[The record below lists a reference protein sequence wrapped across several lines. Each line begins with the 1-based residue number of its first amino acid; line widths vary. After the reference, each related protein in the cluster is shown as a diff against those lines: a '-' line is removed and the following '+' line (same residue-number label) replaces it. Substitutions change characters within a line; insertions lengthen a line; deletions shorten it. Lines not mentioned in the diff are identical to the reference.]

1 MTALDKRKECIQ
13 RRSSLTNSKRIEK
26 EKAIT
31 NCVLPF
37 LKGKIGTYIPIR
49 NEVDVYTMF
58 RDKFDLYIPKM
69 LDDTT
74 IAFYSDHEEKS
85 KGPFSTIEPIGIQ
98 EVKDLDVILV
108 PVVGFFGTYRM
119 GYGKG
124 FYDRFLSKN
133 PGLFSAALA
142 FECQIARKIPVEPHD
157 IKPDMIVTEKERI
170 R

>member
-13 RRSSLTNSKRIEK
+13 RRSSLSKSERLLK

-49 NEVDVYTMF
+49 NEVDVYSIF
-58 RDKFDLYIPKM
+58 KDEFDLYIPKM

-74 IAFYSDHEEKS
+74 IAFYSNQEEKIN
-85 KGPFSTIEPIGIQ
+85 GPFSTIEPIGLS
-98 EVKDLDVILV
+98 EEKNLDVILV
-108 PVVGFFGTYRM
+108 PVVGFFDTYRM

-124 FYDRFLSKN
+124 YYDRYLSKS
-133 PGLFSAALA
+133 SALKIGVA
-142 FECQIARKIPVEPHD
+142 FDVQETQFDVKPTD
-157 IKPDMIVTEKERI
+157 IKLDMIITESRI
-170 R
+170 LK

>member
-13 RRSSLTNSKRIEK
+13 RRSSLSKSERLLK

-49 NEVDVYTMF
+49 NEVDVYSIF
-58 RDKFDLYIPKM
+58 KDEFDLYIPKM

-74 IAFYSDHEEKS
+74 IAFYSDQEEKINGS
-85 KGPFSTIEPIGIQ
+85 FSTIEPIGLS
-98 EVKDLDVILV
+98 EEKNLDIILV
-108 PVVGFFGTYRM
+108 PVVGFFDTYRM

-124 FYDRFLSKN
+124 YYDRYLSKS
-133 PGLFSAALA
+133 SALKIGVA
-142 FECQIARKIPVEPHD
+142 FDVQETQFDVKPTD
-157 IKPDMIVTEKERI
+157 IKLDMIITESRI
-170 R
+170 LK

>member
-1 MTALDKRKECIQ
+1 
-13 RRSSLTNSKRIEK
+13 
-26 EKAIT
+26 
-31 NCVLPF
+31 
-37 LKGKIGTYIPIR
+37 
-49 NEVDVYTMF
+49 MF

-85 KGPFSTIEPIGIQ
+85 MGPFSTIEPIGIQ

-124 FYDRFLSKN
+124 YYDRYLSKS
-133 PGLFSAALA
+133 SALKIGVA
-142 FECQIARKIPVEPHD
+142 FDVQETNFD
-157 IKPDMIVTEKERI
+157 IKPTDIKLDMIITESRI
-170 R
+170 LK

>member
-13 RRSSLTNSKRIEK
+13 RRSLLSKSERLLK

-49 NEVDVYTMF
+49 NEVDVYSIF
-58 RDKFDLYIPKM
+58 KDEFDLYIPKM

-74 IAFYSDHEEKS
+74 IAFYSDQEEKIN
-85 KGPFSTIEPIGIQ
+85 GPFSTIEPIGLS
-98 EVKDLDVILV
+98 EEKNLDIILV
-108 PVVGFFGTYRM
+108 PVVGFFDTYRM

-124 FYDRFLSKN
+124 YYDRYLSKS
-133 PGLFSAALA
+133 SALKIGVA
-142 FECQIARKIPVEPHD
+142 FDVQETQFDVKPTD
-157 IKPDMIVTEKERI
+157 IKLDMIITESRI
-170 R
+170 LK

>member
-13 RRSSLTNSKRIEK
+13 RRSLVSNAERLLK

-37 LKGKIGTYIPIR
+37 LKGKIGTYIPIC
-49 NEVDVYTMF
+49 NEVDVYSNF
-58 RDKFDLYIPKM
+58 KEEFDLYIPKM

-74 IAFYSDHEEKS
+74 IAFYSDREEKS
-85 KGPFSTIEPIGIQ
+85 KGPFSTIEPIGMH

-108 PVVGFFGTYRM
+108 PIVGFFGTYRM

-124 FYDRFLSKN
+124 YYDRYLSKS
-133 PGLFSAALA
+133 SALKIGVA
-142 FECQIARKIPVEPHD
+142 FDVQEVEFD
-157 IKPDMIVTEKERI
+157 VKPTDVKLDMIITESRI
-170 R
+170 LR

>member
-13 RRSSLTNSKRIEK
+13 RRSLVSNSKRLLK

-49 NEVDVYTMF
+49 NEVDVYSNF
-58 RDKFDLYIPKM
+58 KEEFDLYIPKM

-74 IAFYSDHEEKS
+74 IAFYSDREEKS
-85 KGPFSTIEPIGIQ
+85 KGPFSTIEPIGMH
-98 EVKDLDVILV
+98 EVKNLDVILV

-124 FYDRFLSKN
+124 YYDRYLKVS
-133 PGLFSAALA
+133 SALKIGIA
-142 FECQIARKIPVEPHD
+142 FDVQE
-157 IKPDMIVTEKERI
+157 IKFDVKPTDVTLDMIITESRI
-170 R
+170 LR

>member
-1 MTALDKRKECIQ
+1 MDKRKECIQ

-49 NEVDVYTMF
+49 YEVDVYTMF

-74 IAFYSDHEEKS
+74 IAFYSDHEEKN

-124 FYDRFLSKN
+124 YYDRYLSKSSALKIGVAFDVQETNFDIN
-133 PGLFSAALA
+133 PT
-142 FECQIARKIPVEPHD
+142 D
-157 IKPDMIVTEKERI
+157 IKLDMIITESRI
-170 R
+170 LK

>member
-13 RRSSLTNSKRIEK
+13 RRSSLSKSERLLK

-49 NEVDVYTMF
+49 NEVDVYSIF
-58 RDKFDLYIPKM
+58 KDKFDLYIPKM

-74 IAFYSDHEEKS
+74 IAFYSDQEEKIN
-85 KGPFSTIEPIGIQ
+85 GPFSTIEPIGLS
-98 EVKDLDVILV
+98 EEKNLDVILV
-108 PVVGFFGTYRM
+108 PVVGFFDTYRM

-124 FYDRFLSKN
+124 YYDRYLSKS
-133 PGLFSAALA
+133 SALKIGVA
-142 FECQIARKIPVEPHD
+142 FDVQETQFDVKPTD
-157 IKPDMIVTEKERI
+157 IKLDMIITESRI
-170 R
+170 LK

>member
-1 MTALDKRKECIQ
+1 MTALDKRKLCIQ
-13 RRSSLTNSKRIEK
+13 RRSSLSNSKRFEK

-49 NEVDVYTMF
+49 NEVDVY
-58 RDKFDLYIPKM
+58 IPKM

-74 IAFYSDHEEKS
+74 IAFYSDREEKS
-85 KGPFSTIEPIGIQ
+85 KGPFSTIEPIGMH

-108 PVVGFFGTYRM
+108 PIVGFFGTYRM

-124 FYDRFLSKN
+124 YYDRYLSKS
-133 PGLFSAALA
+133 SALKIGVA
-142 FECQIARKIPVEPHD
+142 FDVQEVEFD
-157 IKPDMIVTEKERI
+157 VKPTDVKLDMIITESRI
-170 R
+170 LR

>member
-13 RRSSLTNSKRIEK
+13 RRSSLSKSERLLK

-49 NEVDVYTMF
+49 NEVDVYSIF
-58 RDKFDLYIPKM
+58 KDEFDLYIPKM

-74 IAFYSDHEEKS
+74 IAFYSDQEEKIN
-85 KGPFSTIEPIGIQ
+85 GPFSTIEPIGLS
-98 EVKDLDVILV
+98 EEKNLDVILV
-108 PVVGFFGTYRM
+108 PVVGFFDTYRM

-124 FYDRFLSKN
+124 YYDRYLSKS
-133 PGLFSAALA
+133 SALKIGVA
-142 FECQIARKIPVEPHD
+142 FDVQETQFDVKLTD
-157 IKPDMIVTEKERI
+157 IKLDMIITESRI
-170 R
+170 LK

>member
-74 IAFYSDHEEKS
+74 IAFYSDQEEKIN
-85 KGPFSTIEPIGIQ
+85 GPFSTIEPVGLS
-98 EVKDLDVILV
+98 EEKNLDVILV
-108 PVVGFFGTYRM
+108 PVVGFFDTYRM

-124 FYDRFLSKN
+124 YYDRYLSKS
-133 PGLFSAALA
+133 SALKIGVA
-142 FECQIARKIPVEPHD
+142 FDVQETNFD
-157 IKPDMIVTEKERI
+157 IKPTDIKLDMIITESRI
-170 R
+170 LK

>member
-13 RRSSLTNSKRIEK
+13 RRSSLSKSERLLK

-49 NEVDVYTMF
+49 NEVDVYSIF
-58 RDKFDLYIPKM
+58 KDEFDLYIPKM

-74 IAFYSDHEEKS
+74 ITFYSDQEEKIN
-85 KGPFSTIEPIGIQ
+85 GPFSTIEPIGLS
-98 EVKDLDVILV
+98 EEKNLDVILV
-108 PVVGFFGTYRM
+108 PVVGFFDTYRL

-124 FYDRFLSKN
+124 YYDRYLRKS
-133 PGLFSAALA
+133 SALKIGVA
-142 FECQIARKIPVEPHD
+142 FDVQETQFDVKPTD
-157 IKPDMIVTEKERI
+157 IKLDMIITESRI
-170 R
+170 LK